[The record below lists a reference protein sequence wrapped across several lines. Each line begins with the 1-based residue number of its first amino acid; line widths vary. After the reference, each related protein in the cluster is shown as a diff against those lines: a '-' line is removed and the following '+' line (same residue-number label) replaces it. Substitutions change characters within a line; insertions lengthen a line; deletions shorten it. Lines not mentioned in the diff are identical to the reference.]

1 MRPCWLQRAASSICK
16 AHRAVSNGRIQF
28 KIDPLPGAG
37 QFGPMSEAAQ
47 QKVSETHLHLRGE
60 LLTPLPEGALW
71 WAAQKTLIVSDLHL
85 EKGSSFAARGQML
98 PPYDTSATL
107 TIVEAL
113 VRDFSPHRVI
123 SLGDSF
129 HDRKAETRMALE
141 DAERVRA
148 LTAST
153 DWIWVEGNHDPDPPE
168 DLGGRPCKILRMAD
182 LVFRHEPT
190 GESGEIAG
198 HLHPCTKVLSRV
210 RALRRRCFV
219 TDGERLIMPALGA
232 FTGGLNVLDEA
243 FAPCFPDGG
252 MMVFAMSREAVIPVS
267 SKRLIPDRRRS
278 DSGVWRLNKQPL
290 QKG

>member
-1 MRPCWLQRAASSICK
+1 MRQCWLLRAVCFTCK
-16 AHRAVSNGRIQF
+16 ALRAVSLAPIQF
-28 KIDPLPGAG
+28 KIDPFAGAG
-37 QFGPMSEAAQ
+37 QVILMRSAAQ
-47 QKVSETHLHLRGE
+47 QSVNETHLHLRGE

-107 TIVEAL
+107 AIVEAL
-113 VRDFSPHRVI
+113 VRDLAPDRVI

-129 HDRKAETRMALE
+129 HDRKAETRMAAG
-141 DAERVRA
+141 DADRVRA
-148 LTAST
+148 LTATT

-198 HLHPCTKVLSRV
+198 HLHPCAKVLSRV

-243 FAPCFPDGG
+243 YAPCFPDGG

-267 SKRLIPDRRRS
+267 SKRLIPDRRRP
-278 DSGVWRLNKQPL
+278 DSGVWRLNKQPV

>member
-1 MRPCWLQRAASSICK
+1 MPVAA
-16 AHRAVSNGRIQF
+16 RNF
-28 KIDPLPGAG
+28 PT
-37 QFGPMSEAAQ
+37 EAR
-47 QKVSETHLHLRGE
+47 LHVRGE

-71 WAAQKTLIVSDLHL
+71 WPETRTLVVSDLHL

-107 TIVEAL
+107 AIVEEL
-113 VRDFSPHRVI
+113 VGRLAPERVI

-129 HDRKAETRMALE
+129 HDRKAENRMDE
-141 DAERVRA
+141 GDCERVRT
-148 LTAST
+148 LTAKT

-168 DLGGRPCKILRMAD
+168 HLGGQPAKVLRMND
-182 LVFRHEPT
+182 IVFRHEPT

-198 HLHPCTKVLSRV
+198 HLHPCAKVLSRV

-243 FAPCFPDGG
+243 YAPCFPEGG
-252 MMVFAMSREAVIPVS
+252 MMVFAMAREAVIPVS
-267 SKRLIPDRRRS
+267 SKRLIPDRRRP
-278 DSGVWRLNKQPL
+278 DSGQWRLNTEKHR
-290 QKG
+290 KG